1 MSAQESSRLGP
12 LFTEFVQS
20 VGVSSLSGE
29 EAQHLRR
36 FVNWCGPDSRITAIY
51 PHQVQ
56 AYLDNVT
63 ASATDPK
70 PCASALRTF
79 FSHAQKVGWVERS
92 PADGLRI
99 AKRSTKTNTRAASSQ
114 EDNTFISR
122 KRYEELS
129 AELEQHK
136 SEGRE
141 RISRALH
148 AAIKDGDLR
157 ENAAYDE
164 AKYQQGMLEARIRE
178 LEQTLRTST
187 ITEDEAQA
195 EAAGDGSV
203 ADEGV
208 KIGMRVELEL
218 TDGSETIAYQLV
230 GPSEVD
236 PLEGRISYLSPVGAS
251 LLTKRAGDTV
261 AVETP
266 AGSETYRIL
275 SYTF

>member
-1 MSAQESSRLGP
+1 MSAPESEQLGP
-12 LFTEFVQS
+12 LFTQFVQS
-20 VGVSSLSGE
+20 VGVASLSGD

-36 FVNWCGPDSRITAIY
+36 FVSWCGPDTRIAAIY
-51 PHQVQ
+51 PHQLQ
-56 AYLDNVT
+56 TYLDQVS
-63 ASATDPK
+63 ASTGDPK

-79 FSHAQKVGWVERS
+79 FSHARKTGWIEGN
-92 PADGLRI
+92 PATGLRI
-99 AKRSTKTNTRAASSQ
+99 TKRSTKGDPRAAAAQ
-114 EDNTFISR
+114 TGNTFISR
-122 KRYEELS
+122 KRFDELTV
-129 AELEQHK
+129 ELEQHK

-141 RISRALH
+141 RISRLLH

-187 ITEDEAQA
+187 INDGDTESADAGGK
-195 EAAGDGSV
+195 AA
-203 ADEGV
+203 ADEGI

-236 PLEGRISYLSPVGAS
+236 PLEGKISYLSPVGAS
-251 LLTKRAGDTV
+251 LLAKRSGETV

-275 SYTF
+275 SYSF

>member
-1 MSAQESSRLGP
+1 MSAQESNQLGS
-12 LFTEFVQS
+12 LFTEYLQT
-20 VGVSSLSGE
+20 VGVANLKGE

-36 FVNWCGPDSRITAIY
+36 FVSWCGPDSRIASIY
-51 PHQVQ
+51 PHQLQ
-56 AYLDNVT
+56 TYLDQVTST
-63 ASATDPK
+63 ASDPK

-79 FSHAQKVGWVERS
+79 FSHALKSGWVENN
-92 PADGLRI
+92 PATGLRI
-99 AKRSTKTNTRAASSQ
+99 TKRTTKSDPRAANAQ
-114 EDNTFISR
+114 AGNTFISR
-122 KRYEELS
+122 KRFDELGV
-129 AELEQHK
+129 ELENHK

-141 RISRALH
+141 RISKLLH

-187 ITEDEAQA
+187 ITEENAQPA
-195 EAAGDGSV
+195 DDGSAA

-218 TDGSETIAYQLV
+218 TNGSETIAYQLV

-275 SYTF
+275 SYSF

>member
-1 MSAQESSRLGP
+1 MSAQESDQLGP
-12 LFTEFVQS
+12 LFTQYVQS
-20 VGVSSLSGE
+20 VGVARLNGE

-36 FVNWCGPDSRITAIY
+36 FVSWCGPDTRIAAIY
-51 PHQVQ
+51 PHQIQ
-56 AYLDNVT
+56 SYLDQVA

-70 PCASALRTF
+70 PCASALRSF
-79 FSHAQKVGWVERS
+79 FAHASKTGWLDDN
-92 PADGLRI
+92 PATGLRI
-99 AKRSTKTNTRAASSQ
+99 TKRSTKSDPRAAAAQ
-114 EDNTFISR
+114 TGNTFISR
-122 KRYEELS
+122 KRYDELS
-129 AELEQHK
+129 VELEQHK
-136 SEGRE
+136 GEGRE
-141 RISRALH
+141 RISQLLH

-187 ITEDEAQA
+187 ITEEETQQTDKDSD
-195 EAAGDGSV
+195 AAT
-203 ADEGV
+203 DEGV

-218 TDGSETIAYQLV
+218 TDGSETLAYHLV

-251 LLTKRAGDTV
+251 LLAKRAGDTV
-261 AVETP
+261 DVETP

-275 SYTF
+275 SYSF

>member
-1 MSAQESSRLGP
+1 MSASESNQLGL
-12 LFTEFVQS
+12 LFTQFVQS
-20 VGVSSLSGE
+20 VGVANLSRD

-36 FVNWCGPDSRITAIY
+36 FVNWCGPDTRMAVIY
-51 PHQVQ
+51 PHQLQ
-56 AYLDNVT
+56 AYLNQVSSST
-63 ASATDPK
+63 GDPK

-79 FSHAQKVGWVERS
+79 FSHALKSGWIEKN
-92 PADGLRI
+92 PATGLRI
-99 AKRSTKTNTRAASSQ
+99 SKRSTKADPRAAAAQ
-114 EDNTFISR
+114 TGNTFISR
-122 KRYEELS
+122 ERYDELTV
-129 AELEQHK
+129 ELEQHK
-136 SEGRE
+136 GEGRE
-141 RISRALH
+141 HISRSLH

-178 LEQTLRTST
+178 IEQTLRTST
-187 ITEDEAQA
+187 ITEDDAETANA
-195 EAAGDGSV
+195 GGEAA

-236 PLEGRISYLSPVGAS
+236 PLEGKISYLSPVGAS
-251 LLTKRAGDTV
+251 LLAKRSGETV

-275 SYTF
+275 SYSF

>member
-1 MSAQESSRLGP
+1 MSDQETDQLGP
-12 LFTEFVQS
+12 LFTRYVQS
-20 VGVSSLSGE
+20 VGVAKLKGE

-36 FVNWCGPDSRITAIY
+36 FVSWCGPDTRIAVIY
-51 PHQVQ
+51 PHQIQ
-56 AYLDNVT
+56 SYLDQVT

-79 FSHAQKVGWVERS
+79 FAYANKAGWIDDN
-92 PADGLRI
+92 PATGLRI
-99 AKRSTKTNTRAASSQ
+99 TKRSTKSDPRAAAAQ
-114 EDNTFISR
+114 TGNTFISR
-122 KRYEELS
+122 KRYDELS
-129 AELEQHK
+129 VELEQHK
-136 SEGRE
+136 GEGRE
-141 RISRALH
+141 RISQFLH

-187 ITEDEAQA
+187 ITEDNAQTA
-195 EAAGDGSV
+195 VKNNAA
-203 ADEGV
+203 ADEGI

-218 TDGSETIAYQLV
+218 TNGSETLAYHLV

-261 AVETP
+261 DVETP
-266 AGSETYRIL
+266 AGNETYRVL
-275 SYTF
+275 SYSF

>member
-1 MSAQESSRLGP
+1 MSAQESNQLGP
-12 LFTEFVQS
+12 IFTLYLQS
-20 VGVSSLSGE
+20 VGVANLNGE

-36 FVNWCGPDSRITAIY
+36 FVSWCGPDSRITSIY
-51 PHQVQ
+51 PHQIQ
-56 AYLDNVT
+56 AYLDQVT
-63 ASATDPK
+63 SSAGDPK

-79 FSHAQKVGWVERS
+79 FAHALKAGWVENN
-92 PADGLRI
+92 PATGLRI
-99 AKRSTKTNTRAASSQ
+99 TKRSAKSDPRAAAAQ
-114 EDNTFISR
+114 AGGTFISR
-122 KRYEELS
+122 KRYDELGV
-129 AELEQHK
+129 ELENHK

-141 RISRALH
+141 RISRMLH

-164 AKYQQGMLEARIRE
+164 AKYQQGMLEGRIRE

-187 ITEDEAQA
+187 ITEDEAQSNDNGTPA
-195 EAAGDGSV
+195 NRDG
-203 ADEGV
+203 GI

-218 TDGSETIAYQLV
+218 NDGSETIAYQLV

-251 LLTKRAGDTV
+251 LLTKRTGDTV

-266 AGSETYRIL
+266 AGSESYRIL
-275 SYTF
+275 SYSF

>member
-1 MSAQESSRLGP
+1 MSTQESNQLGP
-12 LFTEFVQS
+12 LFTQYLQT
-20 VGVSSLSGE
+20 VGVANLKGE
-29 EAQHLRR
+29 EARHLRR
-36 FVNWCGPDSRITAIY
+36 FVSWCGPDSRITSIY
-51 PHQVQ
+51 PHQLQ
-56 AYLDNVT
+56 TYLDQVT
-63 ASATDPK
+63 ATAADPK

-79 FSHAQKVGWVERS
+79 FSHALKSDWVENN
-92 PADGLRI
+92 PATGLRI
-99 AKRSTKTNTRAASSQ
+99 TKRATKSNSRAADAQAGS
-114 EDNTFISR
+114 TFISR
-122 KRYEELS
+122 KRYDELG
-129 AELEQHK
+129 AELKNHK

-141 RISRALH
+141 RISKLLH

-187 ITEDEAQA
+187 ITEEDAQPA
-195 EAAGDGSV
+195 DGGSNA

-251 LLTKRAGDTV
+251 LLAKRAGDTV

-266 AGSETYRIL
+266 AGSETYRVL
-275 SYTF
+275 SYSF

>member
-1 MSAQESSRLGP
+1 MSAQESDQLGP
-12 LFTEFVQS
+12 LFTRYVQT
-20 VGVSSLSGE
+20 VGVARLNGE

-36 FVNWCGPDSRITAIY
+36 FVSWCGPDTRIAAIY
-51 PHQVQ
+51 PHQIQ
-56 AYLDNVT
+56 SYLDQVA
-63 ASATDPK
+63 ASAADPK

-79 FSHAQKVGWVERS
+79 FAHASKTGWVDEN
-92 PADGLRI
+92 PATGLRI
-99 AKRSTKTNTRAASSQ
+99 TKRSAKSDPRAAAAQTGS
-114 EDNTFISR
+114 TFISR
-122 KRYEELS
+122 KRYDELRV
-129 AELEQHK
+129 ELEQHK

-141 RISRALH
+141 RISRLLH

-187 ITEDEAQA
+187 ITEEETQPADEDSD
-195 EAAGDGSV
+195 AA
-203 ADEGV
+203 ADEGI
-208 KIGMRVELEL
+208 KIGMRVELEPI
-218 TDGSETIAYQLV
+218 DGSETIAYQLV

-251 LLTKRAGDTV
+251 LLAKRAGDTV

-266 AGSETYRIL
+266 AGSETYRVL
-275 SYTF
+275 SYSF

>member
-1 MSAQESSRLGP
+1 MSAQESNQLGP
-12 LFTEFVQS
+12 LFTQYLQT
-20 VGVSSLSGE
+20 VGVVNLKGE

-36 FVNWCGPDSRITAIY
+36 FVSWCGPDSRISSIY
-51 PHQVQ
+51 PHQLQ
-56 AYLDNVT
+56 TYLDQVT
-63 ASATDPK
+63 ATAADPK

-79 FSHAQKVGWVERS
+79 FSHAQKSGWVEKN
-92 PADGLRI
+92 PATGLRI
-99 AKRSTKTNTRAASSQ
+99 TKRATKRDPRAAASQ
-114 EDNTFISR
+114 TGSTFISR
-122 KRYEELS
+122 KRYDELGI
-129 AELEQHK
+129 ELETHK

-141 RISRALH
+141 RISRILH

-178 LEQTLRTST
+178 IEQTLRTSR
-187 ITEDEAQA
+187 ITEDEAQST
-195 EAAGDGSV
+195 AAGKLTNG
-203 ADEGV
+203 DEGI

-218 TDGSETIAYQLV
+218 TDGSEAIAYQLV

-275 SYTF
+275 SYSF

>member
-1 MSAQESSRLGP
+1 MSAQESDRLGP
-12 LFTEFVQS
+12 LFTQYVQS
-20 VGVSSLSGE
+20 VGVANLNGE

-36 FVNWCGPDSRITAIY
+36 FVSWCGPDTRIGAIY
-51 PHQVQ
+51 PHQLQ
-56 AYLDNVT
+56 AYLDQVA
-63 ASATDPK
+63 ASADPK
-70 PCASALRTF
+70 LCASALRTF
-79 FSHAQKVGWVERS
+79 FSHASKAGWVENN
-92 PADGLRI
+92 PATGLRI
-99 AKRSTKTNTRAASSQ
+99 TKRSTKSDPRAASAQ
-114 EDNTFISR
+114 TGNTFISR
-122 KRYEELS
+122 KRYDELS
-129 AELEQHK
+129 IELEQHK
-136 SEGRE
+136 GEGRE
-141 RISRALH
+141 RISHLLH

-187 ITEDEAQA
+187 ITEEETQSANEDSDAVA
-195 EAAGDGSV
+195 E
-203 ADEGV
+203 EGI

-251 LLTKRAGDTV
+251 LLAKRAGDTV

-266 AGSETYRIL
+266 AGSETYRVL
-275 SYTF
+275 SYSF

>member
-1 MSAQESSRLGP
+1 MSVQETDQLGP
-12 LFTEFVQS
+12 RFTQYVQS
-20 VGVSSLSGE
+20 VGVAKLNGE

-36 FVNWCGPDSRITAIY
+36 FVSWCGPDTRIGSIY
-51 PHQVQ
+51 PHQIQ
-56 AYLDNVT
+56 AYLDQVT
-63 ASATDPK
+63 ASAADPK

-79 FSHAQKVGWVERS
+79 FSHASKAGWVENN
-92 PADGLRI
+92 PATGLRI
-99 AKRSTKTNTRAASSQ
+99 TKRSTKSDPRAAAAQ
-114 EDNTFISR
+114 TGTTFISR
-122 KRYEELS
+122 QRYEELRV
-129 AELEQHK
+129 ELEQHK
-136 SEGRE
+136 GEGRE
-141 RISRALH
+141 RISQFLH

-187 ITEDEAQA
+187 ITEESERSADEDGN
-195 EAAGDGSV
+195 AA

-218 TDGSETIAYQLV
+218 ADGSESISYQLV

-251 LLTKRAGDTV
+251 LLAKRAGDTV
-261 AVETP
+261 DVETP
-266 AGSETYRIL
+266 AGSESYRVL
-275 SYTF
+275 SYSY

>member
-1 MSAQESSRLGP
+1 MSDQESDQLGP
-12 LFTEFVQS
+12 LFTRYVQS
-20 VGVSSLSGE
+20 VGVARLNGE

-36 FVNWCGPDSRITAIY
+36 FVSWCGPDTRIAAIY
-51 PHQVQ
+51 PHQIQ
-56 AYLDNVT
+56 SYLDQVAT
-63 ASATDPK
+63 SATDPK

-79 FSHAQKVGWVERS
+79 FAHASKTGWLDEN
-92 PADGLRI
+92 PATGLRI
-99 AKRSTKTNTRAASSQ
+99 TKRSTKSDPRAAAAQ
-114 EDNTFISR
+114 AGNTFISQ
-122 KRYEELS
+122 KRYDELS
-129 AELEQHK
+129 IELEQHK
-136 SEGRE
+136 GEGRE
-141 RISRALH
+141 RISQLLH

-187 ITEDEAQA
+187 ITEEETQQA
-195 EAAGDGSV
+195 DKDSGAAT
-203 ADEGV
+203 DEGV

-218 TDGSETIAYQLV
+218 TDGSETLAYHLV

-251 LLTKRAGDTV
+251 LLAKRAGDTV
-261 AVETP
+261 DVETP

-275 SYTF
+275 SYSF